1 MPKMFDPSA
10 EGKVDPFIKFLPL
23 VKFIIMK
30 NIFNSIYVDTYFSC
44 YCSWFW
50 LCLWWV

>member
-23 VKFIIMK
+23 VKFINLK
-30 NIFNSIYVDTYFSC
+30 NISTSI
-44 YCSWFW
+44 
-50 LCLWWV
+50 